1 MRIVVLGGE
10 GLLGKKLINKFRKK
24 KYFIKSVSRQK
35 TADIVIKNYSFN
47 EIEKVI
53 KLVKANLI
61 INTVALTNL
70 EQCEI
75 YKTLA
80 YEINAKICKS
90 LSELQILYKFK
101 IIHISTDQVYSGKGP
116 HKEENCF
123 PINNYGKTKLIGE
136 NFLNKKNSL
145 IIRTNFFG
153 KSISRKPSYTDW
165 LIESYSRNPY
175 QKIKITKSF
184 FSPLNLETL
193 IDLIEKAFF
202 DFKLYGVYNLGSFAR
217 INKLNFSKK
226 FLFMNFNNN
235 ENLKIS
241 FSNFDNIFDINSSEV
256 IRPDD
261 MSLDCKKFINETS
274 QELPNEET
282 LMENLL
288 LEYKQNGTSK

>member
-1 MRIVVLGGE
+1 M
-10 GLLGKKLINKFRKK
+10 
-24 KYFIKSVSRQK
+24 
-35 TADIVIKNYSFN
+35 
-47 EIEKVI
+47 
-53 KLVKANLI
+53 
-61 INTVALTNL
+61 
-70 EQCEI
+70 
-75 YKTLA
+75 
-80 YEINAKICKS
+80 
-90 LSELQILYKFK
+90 
-101 IIHISTDQVYSGKGP
+101 
-116 HKEENCF
+116 
-123 PINNYGKTKLIGE
+123 
-136 NFLNKKNSL
+136 NKKNSL

-165 LIESYSRNPY
+165 LIERYSRNPY
-175 QKIKITKSF
+175 QKIKISKSF

-226 FLFMNFNNN
+226 FLFMNFKNNQ
-235 ENLKIS
+235 NLKIL